1 MSYNNINKNDLR
13 RNRFVCCRY
22 EIGKLLHD
30 KALLIFI
37 ALCLCLNICLC
48 FIDNYTRD
56 AVNALSS
63 SDFAQSGEKIFDD
76 LDSSALGAA
85 YYNERYINSS
95 ALDRCIKEKY
105 ERLQSSVDILD
116 DNNADLSFYAGEF
129 TPAVHTA
136 LFEYQLKALTAECI
150 VFLSLLCLRAFS
162 AELRSR
168 TGDIVYSSRRGRDI
182 AIDKIIADGIVGLL
196 YCSALIIASLAV
208 FFKSW
213 NFTGLWDMNVASSF
227 NYIHDTN
234 DAIYMKPFITWAD
247 MTVKNYF
254 ICSVLLIA
262 SILAVW
268 WMISNITALFICNE
282 LAGGL
287 FIAALLCLPYFGLMI
302 FPELHLSVP
311 FFISTLTIS
320 TVIYYSHMW
329 FTDLGC
335 YTIIEYQE
343 VWITLAHLAVSALLV
358 GCSIK
363 YFKRK
368 ELL

>member
-1 MSYNNINKNDLR
+1 MSYKDINKTGLR
-13 RNRFVCCRY
+13 HDRFVCCRY
-22 EIGKLLHD
+22 ETGKLLHD

-37 ALCLCLNICLC
+37 VLCLFLNICLC
-48 FIDNYTRD
+48 FIDNYTRE

-63 SDFAQSGEKIFDD
+63 SELSQSGEKIFDK

-105 ERLQSSVDILD
+105 ERLQSSIDILD
-116 DNNADLSFYAGEF
+116 DDNADLSFYAGEL
-129 TPAVHTA
+129 TPAVHAA

-150 VFLSLLCLRAFS
+150 IFISLLCLRAFS
-162 AELRSR
+162 AELRNR

-182 AIDKIIADGIVGLL
+182 AKDKMIADGIIGLL

-213 NFTGLWDMNVASSF
+213 NFNGLWDMNVASSF

-254 ICSVLLIA
+254 IYSMLLIA
-262 SILAVW
+262 GILAVW
-268 WMISNITALFICNE
+268 WMISNIISLLIQNE

-287 FIAALLCLPYFGLMI
+287 FIAALLCLPYFGLTI
-302 FPELHLSVP
+302 FPEFHLSVP
-311 FFISTLTIS
+311 FFMSTLTIS

-343 VWITLAHLAVSALLV
+343 VLIIIAHLAVSALLV
-358 GCSIK
+358 GCGIK

>member
-22 EIGKLLHD
+22 EVGKLLHD

-136 LFEYQLKALTAECI
+136 LFEYQLKTLTAECI

-182 AIDKIIADGIVGLL
+182 AIDKIIADG
-196 YCSALIIASLAV
+196 
-208 FFKSW
+208 
-213 NFTGLWDMNVASSF
+213 SF

-262 SILAVW
+262 GILAVW